1 MDLIHGA
8 AAGAAP
14 AVPTPPACLP
24 WTRHDAAL
32 RRPCAKPVNAASL
45 MRFTAFIMIG
55 RSARKPRAEA
65 GRGGN
70 CALCII
76 VGWLRLL
83 LAAPP

>member
-1 MDLIHGA
+1 MRIPPPVR
-8 AAGAAP
+8 P
-14 AVPTPPACLP
+14 AV
-24 WTRHDAAL
+24 D
-32 RRPCAKPVNAASL
+32 VASL

-55 RSARKPRAEA
+55 RSARKARAEA

-83 LAAPP
+83 LGASLQFYDTHVM